1 MVSSFP
7 FFLLLDVL
15 GNYADSLFVV
25 SYITAPNRVIMLSFG
40 TDEEYISKALSI
52 RFGDLLLFLN
62 TIIEIKIKNVEYR
75 SRTSG

>member
-40 TDEEYISKALSI
+40 TDEEYYLESFVNTVR
-52 RFGDLLLFLN
+52 RFIVVSQYN
-62 TIIEIKIKNVEYR
+62 H
-75 SRTSG
+75 